1 MHYIGVD
8 PGKKGGLAYLREGE
22 VSYEAMPSSLKDIN
36 RFFFEVSIKSDSQV
50 TVVMEKVGPMP
61 KQGVTS
67 MFTFGA
73 GYGALQMAAVANGC
87 RLLLVTPQEWKKV
100 ILAGTDKTKD
110 SSIRV
115 CEYLFP
121 TVNLVPQGC
130 RKPHDG
136 IAEAILLAEY
146 GRRQNL

>member
-1 MHYIGVD
+1 
-8 PGKKGGLAYLREGE
+8 
-22 VSYEAMPSSLKDIN
+22 
-36 RFFFEVSIKSDSQV
+36 
-50 TVVMEKVGPMP
+50 VVMEKVGPMP

-73 GYGALQMAAVANGC
+73 GYGALQMAAVSNGC
-87 RLLLVTPQEWKKV
+87 RLFLVTPQEWKKV
-100 ILAGTDKTKD
+100 ILAGTDKSKD

-115 CEYLFP
+115 CECLFP
-121 TVNLVPQGC
+121 SVVLVPPGC

-136 IAEAILLAEY
+136 MAEAILLAEY